1 YIQHWFDMGKRLGD
15 KAPAVFYVN
24 WFRKNRE
31 GRWLWPGFGENSR
44 VMKWMCDRVEGK
56 VDAEKTPIGYM
67 PKKGDL
73 DLTGLNIAPEDY
85 EELMHVNR
93 EAFQSD
99 LKDAESYFAQ
109 FGDRMPGK
117 MKQQLS
123 AARKRLE

>member
-1 YIQHWFDMGKRLGD
+1 
-15 KAPAVFYVN
+15 
-24 WFRKNRE
+24 
-31 GRWLWPGFGENSR
+31 
-44 VMKWMCDRVEGK
+44 
-56 VDAEKTPIGYM
+56 M

-73 DLTGLNIAPEDY
+73 DLTGLKIAPEDY
-85 EELMHVNR
+85 EELMHVSR

-109 FGDRMPGK
+109 FGDRMPEK